1 MPDQEIDA
9 IRAAYECIK
18 GMDRQQWTRALEY
31 ISRRM
36 AEDDRAAHS
45 VTETEA
51 PTWFVTPTSPDE
63 KFPTPDAVVAEYG
76 DTYVVTEV
84 NGVAVVSQKFV
95 ILIPIG
101 DGDGDGGIAGHE
113 FEWFDTREAAETYLT
128 EMMRDVN
135 SGHDQ

>member
-9 IRAAYECIK
+9 IRAAYEYIK
-18 GMDRQQWTRALEY
+18 GMDRQQWTRALKYLSE
-31 ISRRM
+31 RM

-45 VTETEA
+45 ATETAA
-51 PTWFVTPTSPDE
+51 PTWFLTPTNPDE
-63 KFPTPDAVVAEYG
+63 RFPTPDTVAAEYG
-76 DTYVVTEV
+76 DTYIVTEV
-84 NGVAVVSQKFV
+84 NGVAVVSQQFV

-101 DGDGDGGIAGHE
+101 DGQGGIDGHE
-113 FEWFDTREAAETYLT
+113 FVWFDAREAAETYLT